1 MEATSIPFDQVG
13 YIPSEFEK
21 LTQGP
26 TIYPVVVGHEIVGD
40 AVRVGSSVTLVQKGQ
55 RVGVGAEALSCF
67 TCPECK
73 SDNEQYCSKQ
83 VETYNARYADGTPSY
98 GGFANYVRVHEK
110 FVPLLIPSDFV
121 RFVFPIPDGIPS
133 ELAAPLFCAGV
144 TVFSPLSRSGVGP
157 SSSVGIIGLGGLGH
171 YAIML
176 ARAMGAKRVVVLSHS
191 LRKREDA
198 LALGAT
204 DFIAS
209 SVAGEGW
216 EKEYLRS
223 LDVILCTA
231 SFQESMPLAT
241 YLSLL
246 KVGGTFYS
254 LGMPE
259 GNLPA
264 IPPVSL
270 VYSNAALRGSNIG
283 SRKEIL
289 EMLDLVDKRGVK
301 SRVQLRKM
309 KEGGQVLEE
318 MEQGK
323 GRYRW
328 VLEADI
334 D

>member
-1 MEATSIPFDQVG
+1 M
-13 YIPSEFEK
+13 
-21 LTQGP
+21 
-26 TIYPVVVGHEIVGD
+26 
-40 AVRVGSSVTLVQKGQ
+40 
-55 RVGVGAEALSCF
+55 
-67 TCPECK
+67 
-73 SDNEQYCSKQ
+73 
-83 VETYNARYADGTPSY
+83 
-98 GGFANYVRVHEK
+98 
-110 FVPLLIPSDFV
+110 
-121 RFVFPIPDGIPS
+121 FPIPDGIPS

-144 TVFSPLSRSGVGP
+144 TVFSPLRRSGVGP
-157 SSSVGIIGLGGLGH
+157 WSSVGIIGLGGLGH

-176 ARAMGAKRVVVLSHS
+176 ARALGAEKVVVLSHS
-191 LRKREDA
+191 PRKRDDA

-204 DFIAS
+204 DFVAF

-216 EKEYLRS
+216 EEPYLRS

-231 SFQESMPLAT
+231 SFQESMPLAS

-270 VYSNAALRGSNIG
+270 VYSNASLRGSNIG

-289 EMLDLVDKRGVK
+289 EMLDLVDKKGVK
-301 SRVQLRKM
+301 SWVQLRKM
-309 KEGGQVLEE
+309 KEGGKVLEK